1 MSILRLAV
9 VLEGVEPGVTR
20 TLMVPSELRL
30 DRLHL
35 VLQAAMGWR
44 NMHLYEFAAGRLR
57 WGLSD
62 PDLGLDI
69 LPAGKAR
76 LQEALAAAGT
86 TPLRHTYD
94 FGDDWHHL
102 ITAAPTDGFLPGP
115 CRAPAGPALPQTRR
129 RPGPMPARGRR
140 RGSRP
145 RALPGN
151 DHEPQTCRPQR
162 PDQWH
167 GGPFDPSDPQ
177 TDKLHLD
184 VLKPAKRRK
193 LKKT

>member
-9 VLEGVEPGVTR
+9 VPEGIEPRVAR
-20 TLMVPSELRL
+20 ALVVPSELRL

-69 LPAGKAR
+69 LPAGKAS

-102 ITAAPTDGFLPGP
+102 ITAAPTDGPLPGP
-115 CRAPAGPALPQTRR
+115 CRASSTPDSSTPRADA
-129 RPGPMPARGRR
+129 
-140 RGSRP
+140 RP
-145 RALPGN
+145 RTSAAL
-151 DHEPQTCRPQR
+151 QATSTSWKRSR
-162 PDQWH
+162 TPDM
-167 GGPFDPSDPQ
+167 P
-177 TDKLHLD
+177 TT
-184 VLKPAKRRK
+184 
-193 LKKT
+193 KT